1 MLEISYRAVQGV
13 AGPLIFLKGI
23 PNVSIGEIVRLSVG
37 DEQRIGQV
45 IEIRGDV
52 QVAQVFKGT
61 SGVSK
66 ETTVH
71 VTGEI
76 MKTLVSD
83 DMFGRIFDGFGKPI
97 DGKPP
102 LRSGKRMEVSGAP
115 INPTARAYPQEFIE
129 TGISAIDGLFSLV
142 RGQKLPVFSGSG
154 LPHNQ
159 LIAQIVRQARI
170 PGQEEGFGVILA
182 GIGVNAE
189 EAEFFRRSFQS
200 KEVMKRTIVFMN
212 LMSDPTIERLI
223 TPRIALTAAEYLAFE
238 KGYHILVLLTDMTNY
253 CEALREVSMARGE
266 TPARRGYP
274 GYMYTD
280 LASLYE
286 RSGRIV
292 GKQGSITTIPVISMP
307 DYDITHPI
315 PDLTGFI
322 TEGQIVLSQEMH
334 IKNIY
339 PPLDILPSLSRL
351 MKDGVGAG
359 TTRGD
364 HLKVSDAVY
373 SAYAR
378 GKNAMDLSLIM
389 GEETLTR
396 EERNFLA
403 FAESLERRF
412 IRQGGTEHR
421 AINET
426 LDLAQE
432 LLKSLE

>member
-23 PNVSIGEIVRLSVG
+23 TNVSIGEIVRLTVG
-37 DEQRIGQV
+37 EEQRIGQV

-71 VTGEI
+71 VTGEV
-76 MKTLVSD
+76 MKMLVSEK
-83 DMFGRIFDGFGKPI
+83 MFGRIFDGFGNPI
-97 DGKPP
+97 DGKPL
-102 LRSGKRMEVSGAP
+102 LRSGKWMEVSGAP
-115 INPTARAYPQEFIE
+115 INPTSRAYPQEFIE

-182 GIGVNAE
+182 GIGMNAE

-200 KEVMKRTIVFMN
+200 EEVMRRTIVFMN

-373 SAYAR
+373 SAYAK

-396 EERNFLA
+396 EERNYLA
-403 FAESLERRF
+403 FAENLERRF
-412 IRQGGTEHR
+412 IRQSGAEHR

-426 LDLAQE
+426 LDLALE

>member
-1 MLEISYRAVQGV
+1 MLEITYRAVEGV
-13 AGPLIFLKGI
+13 AGPLMFLKGI
-23 PNVSIGEIVRLSVG
+23 PNVSIGEIVRITVG
-37 DEQRIGQV
+37 GEQRIGQV
-45 IEIRGDV
+45 IEMKEDLQVV
-52 QVAQVFKGT
+52 QVFRGT

-66 ETTVH
+66 NTEVQ
-71 VTGEI
+71 VTGEA
-76 MKTLVSD
+76 MKTPVSE
-83 DMFGRIFDGFGKPI
+83 DMFGRIFDGFGNPI
-97 DGKPP
+97 DDKPP
-102 LRSGKRMEVSGAP
+102 VRGGERKEVSGAP

-142 RGQKLPVFSGSG
+142 RGQKLPIFSGSG

-200 KEVMKRTIVFMN
+200 KEVMKRTIIFMN
-212 LMSDPTIERLI
+212 LMSDPTVERLL
-223 TPRIALTAAEYLAFE
+223 TPRIALTVAEYLAFE

-286 RSGRIV
+286 RSGRIA

-351 MKDGVGAG
+351 MKDGVGASS
-359 TTRGD
+359 TRGD

-373 SAYAR
+373 SAYAK

-396 EERNFLA
+396 EERSYLA
-403 FAESLERRF
+403 FADSLEHRF
-412 IRQGGTEHR
+412 ISQGETERR
-421 AINET
+421 AINQT
-426 LDLAQE
+426 LDLALE
-432 LLKSLE
+432 LLKSVG

>member
-13 AGPLIFLKGI
+13 SGPLIFLQGI
-23 PNVSIGEIVRLSVG
+23 ANVSIGEIVRIAVG
-37 DEQRIGQV
+37 EEQRIGQV

-61 SGVSK
+61 SGVSRDT
-66 ETTVH
+66 EVH
-71 VTGEI
+71 VTGEV
-76 MKTLVSD
+76 MKTAVSE
-83 DMFGRIFDGFGKPI
+83 DMFGRIFDGFGNPI

-102 LRSGKRMEVSGAP
+102 IRGGERTEVSGSP

-159 LIAQIVRQARI
+159 LIAQMVRQARI
-170 PGQEEGFGVILA
+170 PGQEERFGVILA

-200 KEVMKRTIVFMN
+200 KEVMRRTIIFMN
-212 LMSDPTIERLI
+212 LMSDPTIERLL

-286 RSGRIV
+286 RSGRV
-292 GKQGSITTIPVISMP
+292 SGKQGSITTIPVISMP

-322 TEGQIVLSQEMH
+322 TEGQIVLSHEMH
-334 IKNIY
+334 IKNVY

-359 TTRGD
+359 FTRAD
-364 HLKVSDAVY
+364 HLRVSDAVY
-373 SAYAR
+373 SAYAK

-396 EERNFLA
+396 EERSYLT

-412 IRQGGTEHR
+412 IRQGEAEHR
-421 AINET
+421 TINET
-426 LDLAQE
+426 LDLALE
-432 LLKSLE
+432 LLKGVG

>member
-1 MLEISYRAVQGV
+1 MLEITYRAVEGV
-13 AGPLIFLKGI
+13 AGPLIFLRGI
-23 PNVSIGEIVRLSVG
+23 PNVSIGEIVRITVG
-37 DEQRIGQV
+37 GEQRIGQV
-45 IEIRGDV
+45 IEIRGDL
-52 QVAQVFKGT
+52 QVVQVFKGT

-66 ETTVH
+66 NTEVQ
-71 VTGEI
+71 VTGEV
-76 MKTLVSD
+76 MKTPVSE
-83 DMFGRIFDGFGKPI
+83 DMFGRIFDGFGNPI
-97 DGKPP
+97 DDKPP
-102 LRSGKRMEVSGAP
+102 VRGSERLEVSGAP

-129 TGISAIDGLFSLV
+129 TGVSAIDGLFSLV

-170 PGQEEGFGVILA
+170 PGQEGGFGVILA

-200 KEVMKRTIVFMN
+200 KEVMKRTIIFMN
-212 LMSDPTIERLI
+212 LMSDPTIERLL

-286 RSGRIV
+286 RSGRIA

-359 TTRGD
+359 TTRAD

-373 SAYAR
+373 SAYAK

-396 EERNFLA
+396 EERNYLA
-403 FAESLERRF
+403 FAESLEHRF
-412 IRQGGTEHR
+412 ISQGETER
-421 AINET
+421 RTINET
-426 LDLAQE
+426 LDLALE
-432 LLKSLE
+432 LLKGVG

>member
-1 MLEISYRAVQGV
+1 MR
-13 AGPLIFLKGI
+13 
-23 PNVSIGEIVRLSVG
+23 
-37 DEQRIGQV
+37 
-45 IEIRGDV
+45 
-52 QVAQVFKGT
+52 
-61 SGVSK
+61 
-66 ETTVH
+66 
-71 VTGEI
+71 
-76 MKTLVSD
+76 
-83 DMFGRIFDGFGKPI
+83 
-97 DGKPP
+97 
-102 LRSGKRMEVSGAP
+102 
-115 INPTARAYPQEFIE
+115 
-129 TGISAIDGLFSLV
+129 
-142 RGQKLPVFSGSG
+142 
-154 LPHNQ
+154 
-159 LIAQIVRQARI
+159 
-170 PGQEEGFGVILA
+170 
-182 GIGVNAE
+182 
-189 EAEFFRRSFQS
+189 
-200 KEVMKRTIVFMN
+200 RTIVFMN

-292 GKQGSITTIPVISMP
+292 GKPGSITTIPVISMP

-373 SAYAR
+373 SAYAK

-396 EERNFLA
+396 EERNYLA
-403 FAESLERRF
+403 FAESLEGRF
-412 IRQGGTEHR
+412 IRQGGGERR
-421 AINET
+421 AINDT
-426 LDLAQE
+426 LDLALE